1 MICCRD
7 IEDYYKDGQYL
18 RRWEMVDGFP
28 RCTVDALPV
37 ASLDPGDVSA
47 QETANAVVR
56 DALEDLE
63 AYQAALK
70 LNGQEEPERL
80 VLIGDGEGDTTEI
93 TNPAWT
99 AWEEARLAVAAVS
112 VGTLALYELRAG
124 LSDD

>member
-7 IEDYYKDGQYL
+7 IEDYYKGGLYL

-37 ASLDPGDVSA
+37 ASLDPGDVST

-80 VLIGDGEGDTTEI
+80 VLIGDGEGGTTEI

-99 AWEEARLAVAAVS
+99 AWEEARLAVANVS
-112 VGTLALYELRAG
+112 AGTLALYELRVMAE
-124 LSDD
+124 